1 MDSVSRVRRVSSVSR
16 RAKCFFHKNI
26 RLVSRV
32 RRVSSVSRKALL
44 FFYEY
49 KLGMK
54 RLFRN
59 TGLSEKS
66 EKGVQWDQEGCIF
79 FIK

>member
-1 MDSVSRVRRVSSVSR
+1 MSSVSR

-44 FFYEY
+44 FFYQSQ
-49 KLGMK
+49 LGMK
-54 RLFRN
+54 RLCRN
-59 TGLSEKS
+59 SGLSEKS
-66 EKGVQWDQEGCIF
+66 EKGEQRDQEGLIF
-79 FIK
+79 

>member
-1 MDSVSRVRRVSSVSR
+1 MV
-16 RAKCFFHKNI
+16 FHINI

-59 TGLSEKS
+59 SGLSEKS
-66 EKGVQWDQEGCIF
+66 EKCEQRDQKGFIF
-79 FIK
+79 L